1 MLEHIDALIAF
12 AGIIFLASL
21 LVTVLTQ
28 IAIVTFNLRG
38 RNLFWGITRLLQQIE
53 PSLDEKGAEEISK
66 KILTHPLISR
76 YTKRLPPVIRKEEF
90 SELLIKIVESEDIEK
105 FNKNIQDS
113 LKQLIKIDPKE
124 LAKQLKDLKVTV
136 ATNKL
141 KEAQKEIFEHIKKA
155 RSKIVEL
162 ESWFDSMTDRISER
176 FSLRSKIITVIGAVI
191 VTIVLQ
197 LDSIQVMK
205 QVYTDSELRSKLIA
219 STNLIMERGTYI
231 LGQRNV
237 FDLSMDSLRSTIPG
251 LPEPSIPFYNRVSA
265 EKWLE
270 QNLPET
276 QDLDSLLESYRNIQK
291 DITRKRLYYLGDQIV
306 ELNDDLA
313 NTRLE
318 ILGQNYTWELSQWEF
333 PKFIGMLISIALLSL
348 GAPFW
353 FNILKNLTNL
363 RTRLM
368 QNEEK
373 ERLERGK
380 KDVKA

>member
-38 RNLFWGITRLLQQIE
+38 RNLFWGVARLLEQIE
-53 PSLDEKGAEEISK
+53 PSLGEKGAKEISR

-76 YTKRLPPVIRKEEF
+76 YTKRLPPVIRMEEF
-90 SELLIKIVESEDIEK
+90 SELLIKITESEDIKK
-105 FNKNIQDS
+105 FNKNIQNS

-124 LAKQLKDLKVTV
+124 LDKQLKDLKFTA

-141 KEAQKEIFEHIKKA
+141 KKAQKEIFEHLKKA

-205 QVYTDSELRSKLIA
+205 QVYTDSELRSKLIV
-219 STNLIMERGTYI
+219 STDLIMERGTNI

-237 FDLSMDSLRSTIPG
+237 FDLSMDSLRSTIPD
-251 LPEPSIPFYNRVSA
+251 LPEPSISFHNRVSA

-270 QNLPET
+270 QNLPKT
-276 QDLDSLLESYRNIQK
+276 KDLDSVLESYRDIQK
-291 DITRKRLYYLGDQIV
+291 DITKNRLSYLGDQIV

-318 ILGQNYTWELSQWEF
+318 IFGQHYTWKLNQWGF

-353 FNILKNLTNL
+353 FNMLKNLTNL

-380 KDVKA
+380 KNVKA